1 MTFKMGQ
8 YKKLTSKLT
17 VAGKSRFPIGSVVQ
31 LGVTNPIPKEK
42 DTVFKR
48 SHVKNERHTLRVQ
61 AVLFRTHCILV
72 VRKTFT
78 SMTD

>member
-1 MTFKMGQ
+1 MYKASRSKYMTFKMGQ
-8 YKKLTSKLT
+8 HKKLTSELT

-31 LGVTNPIPKEK
+31 LAVTNLIPKEK

-61 AVLFRTHCILV
+61 AFCPELAVY
-72 VRKTFT
+72 
-78 SMTD
+78 